1 MCRGAASIDAVD
13 YDTLVSSSDNR
24 NLSSSCVSI
33 RCQGYETSL
42 AECEI
47 YDKVNTTG
55 RKVAAATCYK
65 ETPQGMFRICDT
77 LWLQFILRRAKLQQK
92 SC

>member
-1 MCRGAASIDAVD
+1 MCRGAASVDAVD
-13 YDTLVSSSDNR
+13 YDTLRAGSDNKS
-24 NLSSSCVSI
+24 LPDSCVRI

-47 YDKVNTTG
+47 YNKVKTAG

-65 ETPQGMFRICDT
+65 GKPQGQHVQS
-77 LWLQFILRRAKLQQK
+77 L
-92 SC
+92 